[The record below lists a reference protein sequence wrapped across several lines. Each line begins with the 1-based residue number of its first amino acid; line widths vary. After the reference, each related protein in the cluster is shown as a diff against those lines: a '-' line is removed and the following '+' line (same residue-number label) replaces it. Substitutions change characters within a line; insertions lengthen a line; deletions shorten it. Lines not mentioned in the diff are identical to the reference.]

1 MQETIRAIVM
11 EAVLKERELQD
22 AIWKDATPNL
32 KSNDTNLDY
41 WWSLLVTEKNGI
53 VASEILEESDDQ
65 LLIELIQLCAIY
77 YGWTE
82 YVMNRVKEV
91 RYEKNS

>member
-41 WWSLLVTEKNGI
+41 WWNLLVTEKNGV

-82 YVMNRVKEV
+82 SVMNRVKEV
-91 RYEKNS
+91 HYEKNS

>member
-1 MQETIRAIVM
+1 
-11 EAVLKERELQD
+11 
-22 AIWKDATPNL
+22 
-32 KSNDTNLDY
+32 
-41 WWSLLVTEKNGI
+41 
-53 VASEILEESDDQ
+53 SDDQ